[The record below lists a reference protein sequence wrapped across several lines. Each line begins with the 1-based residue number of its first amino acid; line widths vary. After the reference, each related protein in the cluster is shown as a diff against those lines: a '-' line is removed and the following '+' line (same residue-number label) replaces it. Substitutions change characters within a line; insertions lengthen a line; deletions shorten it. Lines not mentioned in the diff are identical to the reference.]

1 MEKLGVIAD
10 DFTGATDIA
19 GFLAAY
25 GMQTVLCDGYEAHLG
40 SADCDAIV
48 VSLKIRSC
56 RAREAVNEAVSAL
69 TYLQQNGCT
78 RFYYK
83 YCSTFDSTA
92 QGNIGPVTDALMDI
106 LNVPITIVCPALPV
120 NARTV
125 YNGYLFVGD
134 RLLHESSMK
143 DHPINPMRDSKLSR
157 LMEAQS
163 RGKCSHIAYPE
174 IQRNSAHIAAL
185 ILQAKQ
191 DGFRY
196 VVVDVVKDAD
206 LDMIA
211 AATMSMPLVTG
222 GSGLAIGI
230 AKHVSML
237 RASVRTLQR
246 PVKAP
251 TVIFSG
257 SCSEQTNLQVQ
268 YYLKRAPSMHIDES
282 RLDDP
287 TYPESIAQWIGKQD
301 TNFLAPIVYST
312 KQADCV
318 RSQIA
323 TMIESLFA
331 QIAVRA
337 VKIGIRNFIV
347 AGGETSGAVV
357 KALNLGTFEVGPLV
371 EPGVPWIHALSAPH
385 WLVLKSG
392 NFGSIDF
399 FIKAQEYYQ

>member
-1 MEKLGVIAD
+1 
-10 DFTGATDIA
+10 
-19 GFLAAY
+19 
-25 GMQTVLCDGYEAHLG
+25 
-40 SADCDAIV
+40 
-48 VSLKIRSC
+48 
-56 RAREAVNEAVSAL
+56 
-69 TYLQQNGCT
+69 
-78 RFYYK
+78 
-83 YCSTFDSTA
+83 
-92 QGNIGPVTDALMDI
+92 
-106 LNVPITIVCPALPV
+106 
-120 NARTV
+120 
-125 YNGYLFVGD
+125 
-134 RLLHESSMK
+134 
-143 DHPINPMRDSKLSR
+143 
-157 LMEAQS
+157 
-163 RGKCSHIAYPE
+163 
-174 IQRNSAHIAAL
+174 
-185 ILQAKQ
+185 
-191 DGFRY
+191 
-196 VVVDVVKDAD
+196 
-206 LDMIA
+206 
-211 AATMSMPLVTG
+211 MSMPLVTG
-222 GSGLAIGI
+222 GSGLAISI
-230 AKHVSML
+230 AKHVSKL
-237 RASVRTLQR
+237 RTSARTLQR
-246 PVKAP
+246 PVSAP

-268 YYLKRAPSMHIDES
+268 YYLTSAPSMRIDEN